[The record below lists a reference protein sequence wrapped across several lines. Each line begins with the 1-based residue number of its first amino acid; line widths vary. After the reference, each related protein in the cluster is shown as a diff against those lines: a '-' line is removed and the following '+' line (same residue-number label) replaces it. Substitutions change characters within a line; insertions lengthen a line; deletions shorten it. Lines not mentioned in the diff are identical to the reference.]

1 MSERATPLGTP
12 GAEQATPTDSDRGRI
27 IAGAT
32 RRVPDQAGPAD
43 RTGRLVGRR
52 STRVWLLLA
61 LGLATT
67 AALTGGLLAAFGPS
81 VSVLYGLP
89 ALGPAVDL
97 GLPAAR
103 VVAMGAAAAAVGNL
117 LLAAVL
123 VPGDP
128 YGVVSPSGYA
138 GLRAARAWSVV
149 QACASAA
156 VAVLTVAENSG
167 MSPDRFL
174 TRPDALIV
182 GIGQIEQATGWALT
196 ALTASVVGLL
206 AGWALSWRSAVGLL
220 MLALAGLL
228 PVTLTAATN
237 AERSHDIAG
246 DALTLHVLGAVLWL
260 SSTIAVLSHLARG
273 RDGRAVVLRR
283 HTAIATWSL
292 PLVGASGLVSAA
304 YAVARSDLLTSGYG
318 LLVIVSSV
326 ILLGLAATGNRGR
339 TAVAKS
345 EGRATALR
353 LAALEILLLAAA
365 AAAGT
370 GLTRLFPP
378 AEAGYQPS
386 RLVYLLG
393 YDLPSHLTAVDL
405 AVRWRFDLVFGTLAV
420 LAAALYLVGA
430 RRLRR
435 AGRPWPAG
443 RTAAWLAGCA
453 VLLVAT
459 SSGIG
464 TYGPAVFSVH
474 MVQHML
480 IASFVPVLLVL
491 GHGVTMARE
500 LAPDRMARRLVSL
513 LDAPAMRLARNPAIA
528 WAAVAV
534 TLFGLYPTGL
544 FDTIVAQHWAHLA
557 MDSAFLLTGLALFWP
572 VLGQSLPGGGL
583 PAIGRIV
590 MVFAVMALHAA
601 FSSWLLSRATPVAA
615 GFYGA
620 LRLPFVPDLLA
631 DQRLGAVAAWML
643 GEVPVL
649 LAVLALVLRWTRAD
663 QSPPEPETWPTP
675 VGRRSVAAH

>member
-1 MSERATPLGTP
+1 HS
-12 GAEQATPTDSDRGRI
+12 
-27 IAGAT
+27 
-32 RRVPDQAGPAD
+32 
-43 RTGRLVGRR
+43 R
-52 STRVWLLLA
+52 STRVSPALA
-61 LGLATT
+61 LGLAAT
-67 AALTGGLLAAFGPS
+67 AALTGGLLAEFATS

-89 ALGPAVDL
+89 ALGPVVDL

-138 GLRAARAWSVV
+138 GLRAARGWSVV
-149 QACASAA
+149 QACASLA

-167 MSPDRFL
+167 ISPGRFV
-174 TRPDALIV
+174 TRPDALVI
-182 GIGQIEQATGWALT
+182 GIGQTEQATGWALA
-196 ALTASVVGLL
+196 ALAASVVGML

-220 MLALAGLL
+220 LLALVGLL

-237 AERSHDIAG
+237 AERSHDIVG

-260 SSTIAVLSHLARG
+260 GSTIAVLSHLSRG
-273 RDGRAVVLRR
+273 RDGRAVVLRW

-292 PLVGASGLVSAA
+292 PLVGVSGLIYAA
-304 YAVARSDLLTSGYG
+304 YAVAPSDLLTSGYG
-318 LLVIVSSV
+318 LLVVVSAV
-326 ILLGLAATGNRGR
+326 ILLGLAAIGKRSRAVVATG
-339 TAVAKS
+339 
-345 EGRATALR
+345 EGQTMALR

-370 GLTRLFPP
+370 GLIRLFPP
-378 AEAGYQPS
+378 AEAGHQPS

-393 YDLPSHLTAVDL
+393 YDLPSHLTPVDL
-405 AVRWRFDLVFGTLAV
+405 ALRWRFDLVFDTLAV
-420 LAAALYLVGA
+420 VAAALYLAGV

-453 VLLVAT
+453 ALLVAT

-464 TYGPAVFSVH
+464 TYGPGVFSVH

-491 GHGVTMARE
+491 GHGVTMTLE
-500 LAPDRMARRLVSL
+500 LAPDRMTRRLVSL
-513 LDAPAMRLARNPAIA
+513 LDTPAVRLARNPAIA

-544 FDTIVAQHWAHLA
+544 FDTIVTQHWAHLA
-557 MDSAFLLTGLALFWP
+557 MDTVFFLTGLALFWP
-572 VLGQSLPGGGL
+572 VLGHSLPGRGL

-601 FSSWLLSRATPVAA
+601 FSSWLLSRATPVAT

-663 QSPPEPETWPTP
+663 RDLLDVESTEPDRLYHDGAFSDDVTRRQIQRSLDLEHTGLGETPEP
-675 VGRRSVAAH
+675 H

>member
-1 MSERATPLGTP
+1 MIERAASLGTV
-12 GAEQATPTDSDRGRI
+12 GAEAGNSDRGHV
-27 IAGAT
+27 IANAT
-32 RRVPDQAGPAD
+32 RRGPDQAGPTD
-43 RTGRLVGRR
+43 MPKRPMR
-52 STRVWLLLA
+52 SRSMGWPSLA
-61 LGLATT
+61 LGLVAV
-67 AALTGGLLAAFGPS
+67 AALTGGLLAALAPS
-81 VSVLYGLP
+81 VSMLYGLP
-89 ALGPAVDL
+89 ALGPVVDA

-103 VVAMGAAAAAVGNL
+103 VVALGAAAAAVGNL

-123 VPGDP
+123 APGDP

-138 GLRAARAWSVV
+138 GLLAARGWSFI
-149 QACASAA
+149 QAGGSAV

-167 MSPDRFL
+167 MSPGRFR
-174 TRPDALIV
+174 TRPDALVV
-182 GIGQIEQATGWALT
+182 GIGQVEQATGWALA
-196 ALTASVVGLL
+196 ALVALVVGML
-206 AGWALSWRSAVGLL
+206 AGWTLSWRSTVGLL
-220 MLALAGLL
+220 LLALAGLL
-228 PVTLTAATN
+228 PLTLTAATN

-260 SSTIAVLSHLARG
+260 GSTIAMLSHPKRG
-273 RDGRAVVLRR
+273 HGERAVVLRR
-283 HTAIATWSL
+283 HTAVATWSL
-292 PLVGASGLVSAA
+292 PLVGVSGVVSAA
-304 YAVARSDLLTSGYG
+304 YAVAPSDLLTSGYG
-318 LLVIVSSV
+318 LLVVVSAV
-326 ILLGLAATGNRGR
+326 TLLGLAVIGKRGR
-339 TAVAKS
+339 AAVV
-345 EGRATALR
+345 EGAGRTMALR
-353 LAALEILLLAAA
+353 LGVLEILLLAAA

-378 AEAGYQPS
+378 AQSGYQPS

-393 YDLPSHLTAVDL
+393 YDLPSHLSAVDL
-405 AVRWRFDLVFGTLAV
+405 ALRWRFDLVFGSLSV
-420 LAAALYLVGA
+420 LAGALYLVGV

-443 RTAAWLAGCA
+443 HTAAWLAGCA

-480 IASFVPVLLVL
+480 IATFVPVLFVL
-491 GHGVTMARE
+491 GHGMTMALE
-500 LAPDRMARRLVSL
+500 LSPDRMARRLVSL

-544 FDTIVAQHWAHLA
+544 FDTIVAQHWAHVA
-557 MDSAFLLTGLALFWP
+557 MNTVFFLTGLALFWP
-572 VLGQSLPGGGL
+572 VLGQSLPEGGL

-601 FSSWLLSRATPVAA
+601 FSSWLLSRATPVAT

-631 DQRLGAVAAWML
+631 DQRLGAVTAWML

-649 LAVLALVLRWTRAD
+649 IAVLALVLRWTRAD
-663 QSPPEPETWPTP
+663 RSPPEPIPGP
-675 VGRRSVAAH
+675 ARLVN

>member
-1 MSERATPLGTP
+1 M
-12 GAEQATPTDSDRGRI
+12 
-27 IAGAT
+27 
-32 RRVPDQAGPAD
+32 
-43 RTGRLVGRR
+43 TGRLMRSR
-52 STRVWLLLA
+52 STRVWPLLA
-61 LGLATT
+61 LGLAAT
-67 AALTGGLLAAFGPS
+67 AALTGSLLAAFGPS

-89 ALGPAVDL
+89 PLGPAVDL
-97 GLPAAR
+97 GLPGAR

-156 VAVLTVAENSG
+156 VAALTVAENSG
-167 MSPDRFL
+167 MSPGRLL

-182 GIGQIEQATGWALT
+182 GIGQIEPATGWALT
-196 ALTASVVGLL
+196 ALAASVVGLL

-260 SSTIAVLSHLARG
+260 GSTIVVLSHLARG

-304 YAVARSDLLTSGYG
+304 YAVAPSNLLTSGYG
-318 LLVIVSSV
+318 LLVVVSAV
-326 ILLGLAATGNRGR
+326 MLLGLAATGKWSRA
-339 TAVAKS
+339 AVAKGD
-345 EGRATALR
+345 GRTMALR
-353 LAALEILLLAAA
+353 LAALEVLLLAAA

-378 AEAGYQPS
+378 AETGYQPS

-405 AVRWRFDLVFGTLAV
+405 GVRWRFDLVFGTLAI
-420 LAAALYLVGA
+420 LAAALYVAGA
-430 RRLRR
+430 RRLRG

-464 TYGPAVFSVH
+464 TYGPAMLSVH

-491 GHGVTMARE
+491 GHGVTMALD

-528 WAAVAV
+528 WAAVAA

-572 VLGQSLPGGGL
+572 VLGLSLPGGGL

-601 FSSWLLSRATPVAA
+601 FSSWLLSQATPVAA

-663 QSPPEPETWPTP
+663 RSPPEPGTWPGSGADADAWPTP
-675 VGRRSVAAH
+675 VAGPGVAAR